1 MQPIL
6 EEVSSKQT
14 KSESFGNMLKRINYL
29 SGKFVWLEHDV
40 YLSPW
45 VNVMCLLQLLS
56 TNLLFV
62 QRFPLETV
70 FITCSL
76 VPLSFYYLIHN
87 LQLRR

>member
-1 MQPIL
+1 
-6 EEVSSKQT
+6 
-14 KSESFGNMLKRINYL
+14 MLKRINYL

-45 VNVMCLLQLLS
+45 VSVTCLLQLLS

-70 FITCSL
+70 FIMCSL
-76 VPLSFYYLIHN
+76 VPPFYYLIRN
-87 LQLRR
+87 LQL